1 MADDVSQEA
10 NASDPS
16 GSGSGSGPS
25 GPSDPA
31 GDPLGD
37 ELVARSRAASRTV
50 LFLDYDGTLKPFA
63 ARPEDARP
71 DAELLRLIDALAA
84 AHETWVVTGRGK
96 KDIDALL
103 GAMPVGLGA
112 EHGAWVRPPP
122 SWNVKPTPG
131 GDGAW
136 SRLLDKSEGPARV
149 LPHFEELVRA
159 YPGSRIETKD
169 TSYCWHYRL
178 AAPRPDD
185 LALAHI
191 EANLRQAASEHGC
204 HLLEAVLAFEVR
216 PNGVQKG
223 LVIDMVQRVR
233 SLDDAFVL
241 VAGDDV
247 TDGDLFAAAPA
258 HAMRVGVGDRI
269 PVGRGPREATHHV
282 DAPKTLRAA
291 LARLLPRAAVAST
304 P

>member
-1 MADDVSQEA
+1 MADEGDEGAQTA
-10 NASDPS
+10 
-16 GSGSGSGPS
+16 
-25 GPSDPA
+25 
-31 GDPLGD
+31 DPLGD
-37 ELVARSRAASRTV
+37 ELVARARSAARTV

-71 DAELLRLIDALAA
+71 DAELLRLIDGLAA
-84 AHETWVVTGRGK
+84 MHETWIVTGRAK

-122 SWNVKPTPG
+122 SWNKIAGTPRKTTPG
-131 GDGAW
+131 GEGAW
-136 SRLLDKSEGPARV
+136 SRLIDKSEGPARV
-149 LPHFEELVRA
+149 LPALEELART

-169 TSYCWHYRL
+169 TSFCWHYRL

-191 EANLRQAASEHGC
+191 EANLRQRAGDHGC

-233 SLDDAFVL
+233 TLDDAFVV

-269 PVGRGPREATHHV
+269 HVGRAPREATHHA
-282 DAPKTLRAA
+282 DAPKVLRAA
-291 LARLLPRAAVAST
+291 LSRLLPGA
-304 P
+304 PD

>member
-1 MADDVSQEA
+1 MADDVVQPT
-10 NASDPS
+10 DPPDD
-16 GSGSGSGPS
+16 GER
-25 GPSDPA
+25 DV
-31 GDPLGD
+31 LGD
-37 ELVARSRAASRTV
+37 EIVARARAAPRTV

-71 DAELLRLIDALAA
+71 DAELLRLIDGLAA
-84 AHETWVVTGRGK
+84 MHETWVVTGRAK

-122 SWNVKPTPG
+122 SWNAPGTRRKPTPG
-131 GDGAW
+131 GEGAW
-136 SRLLDKSEGPARV
+136 SRLIDKSEGPSRL
-149 LPHFEELVRA
+149 LPHLQELVRA

-191 EANLRQAASEHGC
+191 EANLRQHATGHGC

-223 LVIDMVQRVR
+223 LVIDIVQRVR
-233 SLDDAFVL
+233 RLDDAFVL

-269 PVGRGPREATHHV
+269 RVGRGPREATHHV

-291 LARLLPRAAVAST
+291 LSRLLPPAATLAS
-304 P
+304 PP

>member
-1 MADDVSQEA
+1 MADEVVQQEEQ
-10 NASDPS
+10 
-16 GSGSGSGPS
+16 
-25 GPSDPA
+25 
-31 GDPLGD
+31 DPLGD
-37 ELVARSRAASRTV
+37 EIVARARSAPRTV

-71 DAELLRLIDALAA
+71 DAELLRLIDGLAA
-84 AHETWVVTGRGK
+84 VHETWVVTGRAK

-103 GAMPVGLGA
+103 GAMPLGIGA

-122 SWNVKPTPG
+122 SWSAGSATPRKTTPG

-136 SRLLDKSEGPARV
+136 SRLLDKSEGPSRV
-149 LPHFEELVRA
+149 LPHLEELVRA

-191 EANLRQAASEHGC
+191 EANLRSAARDHGC
-204 HLLEAVLAFEVR
+204 HLLEAVLAYEVR
-216 PNGVQKG
+216 PNGAQKG

-258 HAMRVGVGDRI
+258 HAMRVRVGDRI
-269 PVGRGPREATHHV
+269 PLGAGAREATHHA

-291 LARLLPRAAVAST
+291 LSRLLPSR
-304 P
+304 PD

>member
-1 MADDVSQEA
+1 MADDATAQGETA
-10 NASDPS
+10 
-16 GSGSGSGPS
+16 
-25 GPSDPA
+25 
-31 GDPLGD
+31 DPLGD
-37 ELVARSRAASRTV
+37 ELVNRLAHAQRVV

-84 AHETWVVTGRGK
+84 AHETWIVTGRGK

-103 GAMPVGLGA
+103 GAMPVGIGA

-122 SWNVKPTPG
+122 SWREAEPTAEW
-131 GDGAW
+131 AW
-136 SRLLDKSEGPARV
+136 RRLLAKSEGPARV
-149 LPHFEELVRA
+149 LPRLEELVRA

-191 EANLRQAASEHGC
+191 EANLRRHAVEHGC

-216 PNGVQKG
+216 PRGAQKG
-223 LVIDMVQRVR
+223 LVIDMVRQHRP
-233 SLDDAFVL
+233 LDDAFVV

-247 TDGDLFAAAPA
+247 TDADLFAAAPP
-258 HAMRVGVGDRI
+258 HALRVAVGDRI
-269 PVGRGPREATHHV
+269 PLGRGVREATHRV
-282 DAPKTLRAA
+282 DAPKQLRAA
-291 LARLLPRAAVAST
+291 LARLLPHAPRA
-304 P
+304 

>member
-1 MADDVSQEA
+1 MADDVAAQ
-10 NASDPS
+10 D
-16 GSGSGSGPS
+16 
-25 GPSDPA
+25 
-31 GDPLGD
+31 DPLGD
-37 ELVARSRAASRTV
+37 ELVARSRAAARTV
-50 LFLDYDGTLKPFA
+50 LLLDYDGTLQPFA

-71 DAELLRLIDALAA
+71 DAELLRLIDGLAA
-84 AHETWVVTGRGK
+84 IHETWIVTGRAK
-96 KDIDALL
+96 KDIGALL

-122 SWNVKPTPG
+122 SWSPG

-136 SRLLDKSEGPARV
+136 SRLLDKSEGPSRV
-149 LPHFEELVRA
+149 LPHLEELARA
-159 YPGSRIETKD
+159 YAGSRIETKD

-191 EANLRQAASEHGC
+191 EANLRQHATDHGC

-233 SLDDAFVL
+233 PLDDAFVL

-258 HAMRVGVGDRI
+258 HAMRVAVGDRI
-269 PVGRGPREATHHV
+269 PVGRGPREATHQV
-282 DAPKTLRAA
+282 AAPKMLRAA
-291 LARLLPRAAVAST
+291 LSRLLPPPPAATATIAST